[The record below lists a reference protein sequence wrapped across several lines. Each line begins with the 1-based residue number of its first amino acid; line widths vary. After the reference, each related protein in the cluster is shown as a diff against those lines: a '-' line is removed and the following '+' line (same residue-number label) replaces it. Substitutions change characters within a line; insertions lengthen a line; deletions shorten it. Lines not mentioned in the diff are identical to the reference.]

1 MKRKVSAANLSI
13 AITFLLVLLSF
24 GFGYRSYSQAEQ
36 RVVSDLNQALQRTVL
51 QHKGLWLNADTIQT
65 YAKLQEVMGT
75 PVSVSGFHRA
85 FTEALSITGLKDV
98 STLSLHIL
106 KKNAPATVFNEIPAG
121 CLASDT
127 LVWLS
132 TTADASGLTLSF
144 RGALGALYGNG
155 NTPIQ
160 VAAHGTRLQAHVE
173 PALALAI
180 NIGTPLLMVFQNP
193 LAKPFLVFVQRQ
205 IPVLRLTHHGLAAA
219 DGTLRINQVRGA
231 EAGAALLAL
240 VAVSAFGMAVGA
252 LAGDVAVGKE
262 GLGFFVVILHAGLFD
277 EFSLIVQLA
286 EEVGSRVVMRL

>member
-1 MKRKVSAANLSI
+1 MEYDVVFSDEVNQTCFRVFPPFLPRVGQQFFGIADITDGSI
-13 AITFLLVLLSF
+13 EPYIKHLTFGAF
-24 GFGYRSYSQAEQ
+24 YR
-36 RVVSDLNQALQRTVL
+36 N
-51 QHKGLWLNADTIQT
+51 G
-65 YAKLQEVMGT
+65 
-75 PVSVSGFHRA
+75 
-85 FTEALSITGLKDV
+85 
-98 STLSLHIL
+98 
-106 KKNAPATVFNEIPAG
+106 NAPV
-121 CLASDT
+121 
-127 LVWLS
+127 
-132 TTADASGLTLSF
+132 
-144 RGALGALYGNG
+144 
-155 NTPIQ
+155 Q

>member
-1 MKRKVSAANLSI
+1 MEHDIVFSDEVYQTRFGVFPP
-13 AITFLLVLLSF
+13 FLPCVGQQLF
-24 GFGYRSYSQAEQ
+24 GVAD
-36 RVVSDLNQALQRTVL
+36 VSD
-51 QHKGLWLNADTIQT
+51 
-65 YAKLQEVMGT
+65 
-75 PVSVSGFHRA
+75 
-85 FTEALSITGLKDV
+85 
-98 STLSLHIL
+98 
-106 KKNAPATVFNEIPAG
+106 
-121 CLASDT
+121 
-127 LVWLS
+127 
-132 TTADASGLTLSF
+132 
-144 RGALGALYGNG
+144 RGVEPYIEHFALGTLYGNG

-252 LAGDVAVGKE
+252 FAGDVAVGKE

>member
-13 AITFLLVLLSF
+13 AITFLLILLSF

-144 RGALGALYGNG
+144 R
-155 NTPIQ
+155 
-160 VAAHGTRLQAHVE
+160 
-173 PALALAI
+173 
-180 NIGTPLLMVFQNP
+180 
-193 LAKPFLVFVQRQ
+193 
-205 IPVLRLTHHGLAAA
+205 
-219 DGTLRINQVRGA
+219 
-231 EAGAALLAL
+231 
-240 VAVSAFGMAVGA
+240 
-252 LAGDVAVGKE
+252 
-262 GLGFFVVILHAGLFD
+262 
-277 EFSLIVQLA
+277 
-286 EEVGSRVVMRL
+286 

>member
-1 MKRKVSAANLSI
+1 
-13 AITFLLVLLSF
+13 
-24 GFGYRSYSQAEQ
+24 
-36 RVVSDLNQALQRTVL
+36 
-51 QHKGLWLNADTIQT
+51 
-65 YAKLQEVMGT
+65 
-75 PVSVSGFHRA
+75 
-85 FTEALSITGLKDV
+85 
-98 STLSLHIL
+98 
-106 KKNAPATVFNEIPAG
+106 
-121 CLASDT
+121 
-127 LVWLS
+127 
-132 TTADASGLTLSF
+132 
-144 RGALGALYGNG
+144 
-155 NTPIQ
+155 
-160 VAAHGTRLQAHVE
+160 
-173 PALALAI
+173 
-180 NIGTPLLMVFQNP
+180 MVFQNP